1 MSKLKLENMDDR
13 TYLIGSSL
21 KGHLIASF
29 ADIKEV
35 LGEPAFEGK
44 GDKIT
49 TEWVVRWE
57 DEEEDTF
64 GYFSIYDW
72 RYARDFND
80 DYSKI
85 EWNIG
90 GKSFDD
96 WIASDE
102 VYNKIVELR
111 SV

>member
-1 MSKLKLENMDDR
+1 MSIKLENMDDT
-13 TYLIGSSL
+13 TYLNGSSL
-21 KGHLIASF
+21 KGHLTASF
-29 ADIKEV
+29 VQIAEV

-44 GDKIT
+44 GDRVT
-49 TEWVVRWE
+49 TEWCVRW
-57 DEEEDTF
+57 DNEEEDTF

-80 DYSKI
+80 DYKDI

-96 WIASDE
+96 SIASDE
-102 VYNKIVELR
+102 VYKKIVQLQENN
-111 SV
+111 